1 MCSAEWWRCQCPW
14 VTPNH
19 HNSSH
24 FLWLTISSPSLWKA
38 NHPWMGVVKITWSV
52 FEFWGLNHVS
62 RMTEAGVV
70 RFYIQ
75 VGHMKS
81 LALGYHGTPEWI
93 GMHQKLLQVS
103 ETWPVTSYMAV
114 TDMLLWPLYN
124 PVLLA
129 TMVCNPFI
137 PVSSLNTISLIL
149 NDKCTGGVEVE

>member
-24 FLWLTISSPSLWKA
+24 FLWLTILSQPVEGKSSLNGRGQDHMVCFK
-38 NHPWMGVVKITWSV
+38 
-52 FEFWGLNHVS
+52 FWGFNHVS

-93 GMHQKLLQVS
+93 WMHQKLLQVS
-103 ETWPVTSYMAV
+103 ETWPVTSYTAV